1 MGLYICVKLSKGQVL
16 SQHIYLL
23 SPLPYMTNKYPV
35 PANEQERL
43 KALLN
48 YNILDTMPDEQLDAI
63 TRIASYIC
71 KTPIALIT
79 LIDKDRQWIKSK
91 VGSEIQET
99 SRKVSFCQHTVM
111 GTELLEIPDTYE
123 DERLSDNP
131 FVTDGMKLRF
141 YAGMPLINPDGLS
154 IGSLCVVDDVPRHLT
169 DEQKDI
175 LKTLSRE
182 IITHLELRKTN
193 ANLQGKIN
201 ELVTDRIEKTEADL
215 NTYQFALN
223 QFASV
228 CITNLTGEITMANKN
243 FCNITGLTLNE
254 LTGKY
259 VGNAISNNFP
269 ETFYAEVRE
278 AVLKGEIWHGEVEG
292 KHKSGN
298 IYWTDTVVIPYI
310 NKHKQPY
317 QFMVILQDI
326 TDKKKADDT
335 LSKLAKV
342 QQGILNGTDY
352 AIIHV
357 EPSGLIKTFNSGA
370 EKMLGYKAEEMVGI
384 HNPGVFHDHEEIEK
398 RTLELNNELGIN
410 LTPGFETFVAKANKG
425 IVDTNEWTFIRK
437 DQSRI
442 TVLLSVSTLRDN
454 EGNILGHLGIARDI
468 TESIQSRSQVKLFE
482 EIVRNMTTGLLVWQ
496 LEEVN
501 NNDDFRLI
509 MTNDAA
515 INTLPERKDYTGG
528 IMTEVFPSTKQS
540 PMLDMYKGIVSNNQ
554 PIQIPEYKASISIP
568 EQHYYSIT
576 AFPLQNKRVGVL
588 FHDITTLKHIEAELR
603 EAKSLAEQSML
614 AKDQFLANM
623 SHEIRTPMNA
633 IVGFTDLLLQTNTNS
648 EQKEYL
654 DSVKL
659 AGENLLGIINDI
671 LDFSKIESGKLSIE
685 DRPFKLKPMLQ
696 HIYSLLNIK
705 AMDKLL
711 GFNIN
716 LDLELPE
723 VVSGDSLRLQQVLIN
738 LAGNAIKF
746 TEKGQVDIAAKVISK
761 NNQHYTIRFSVKDSG
776 IGIKDEMKSLVFERF
791 TQANNEIHRQY
802 GGTGLG
808 LSISRNL
815 IQLMGGELQMNSEF
829 GKGSEF
835 YFELNFKKV
844 DDVGIK
850 KLDKILNFNLPV
862 KKVHVLLFEDNTLNQ
877 QLAKKVLSKF
887 GFEITLAE
895 NGKIGI
901 DKLKEQSFDIILM
914 DLQMPEIDGYQATEI
929 IRNEL
934 KLKTPII
941 AMTAHS
947 LVGEKEKCIAVG
959 MDDFISKPFK
969 QEDLYEV
976 LTNLLPESFFDT
988 EHSVTA
994 PIVSEEKTASVD
1006 LSYLKDISGDDKEFE
1021 KNMLNVFLEEVPI
1034 DMAQLKIA
1042 FDTNDTAKIW
1052 KTAHKLKSSMSV
1064 GGQTDLI
1071 PLLAVIEQEARHTGL
1086 TTESLDN
1093 YTKIMDQ
1100 LTKAYEAITIILT
1113 QKYK

>member
-1 MGLYICVKLSKGQVL
+1 
-16 SQHIYLL
+16 
-23 SPLPYMTNKYPV
+23 MTNKYPV